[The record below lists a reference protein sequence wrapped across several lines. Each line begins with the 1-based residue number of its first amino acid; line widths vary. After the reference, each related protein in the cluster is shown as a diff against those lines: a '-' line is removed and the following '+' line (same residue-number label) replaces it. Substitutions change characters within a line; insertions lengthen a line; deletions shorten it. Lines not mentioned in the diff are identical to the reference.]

1 MNYLLKK
8 VAIVD
13 LKDLI
18 ELELLV
24 VVVVETIVV
33 DNCLFLFVEYP
44 MNNIAVVMV
53 VVDNNLLE
61 FVVDNGHLYR
71 LEKII
76 QLKFLNK
83 V

>member
-18 ELELLV
+18 ELELL

-71 LEKII
+71 LERII
-76 QLKFLNK
+76 QLKFF
-83 V
+83 

>member
-13 LKDLI
+13 LRDLI

-33 DNCLFLFVEYP
+33 DNCLFLFVEHP
-44 MNNIAVVMV
+44 MNNIAVGMV

-76 QLKFLNK
+76 ELKFFNK
-83 V
+83 L